1 MYDHDALIYQM
12 ISFTLKFNIKGV
24 SIVLDSNY
32 SKEKRMNIKYL
43 FFLIKDLLFPLPIP
57 QPTPAAGQVWS
68 LHDSVG
74 DRAAPVL
81 FTVRKVENGMV
92 SYSNNYHSSKK
103 LNEERIEEFKDT
115 YKFKSYAAPL

>member
-1 MYDHDALIYQM
+1 MYDPDSLIYQM
-12 ISFTLKFNIKGV
+12 IVLTSKFNIKGV
-24 SIVLDSNY
+24 SIVLDFNY
-32 SKEKRMNIKYL
+32 SKESRMNIKYL

-74 DRAAPVL
+74 DRATPVL
-81 FTVRKVENGMV
+81 FIIRKVENGMV

-103 LNEERIEEFKDT
+103 LTEERIEEFKDT